1 MGFAKGRDVG
11 HGRRLHVPLRPF
23 LQPAPPPYLPSLM
36 RPPLSIPP
44 PSAPSNS
51 VSSAFS
57 HLLNLHNLSEEIS
70 TAMHERAVR
79 VGDVS

>member
-1 MGFAKGRDVG
+1 MWGDASEQGTRMRAPA
-11 HGRRLHVPLRPF
+11 H
-23 LQPAPPPYLPSLM
+23 APPALKKKNLTCPPTPT
-36 RPPLSIPP
+36 PPLPP
-44 PSAPSNS
+44 LPS

-79 VGDVS
+79 VGDVSFFREGKK

>member
-1 MGFAKGRDVG
+1 
-11 HGRRLHVPLRPF
+11 
-23 LQPAPPPYLPSLM
+23 M